1 MEWEDKTDSILD
13 IAKRRGFFWQD
24 SLMHGPMAG
33 FYDYGHLGTLLK
45 NKWQNLWRDYFLGL
59 DDNFY
64 EISVCSIMPEHVF
77 KASGHLASFVD
88 PVVRCR
94 KCGNTERADHI
105 IEDQIKE
112 NFEGASLEKMTELIK
127 EHNIRCPK
135 CKGPLEETGILNMM
149 FPLNVGTGAEVRKAY
164 LSPETA
170 QGAYINFKLEF
181 ESLRRKL
188 PMGLAIIGKAYRN
201 EISPR
206 NVLIRMR
213 EFTQAELQIFFDPDT
228 ITEHPRFHEVEH
240 YKLRVFPAKNRESG
254 RIEELPAGDAVQH
267 LGLPRFYIYHMAKI
281 QQFYLENLRLPRELF
296 RFRQLTDEEKAFYN
310 KFHWDIELNL
320 ESLGGF
326 KEVAGL
332 HYRTDHD
339 LLGHQKV
346 SGESQEVNID
356 GKKFIPHVLEL
367 SFGVDRNVYALFEL
381 SLGEEVVKGVRQK
394 TPSGQKLGYSEIRDV
409 LKFPRLVSPLDA
421 GIFPLVNR
429 NGLPEKA
436 REIQSLL
443 KEHGFQ
449 VFYDQSGSIG
459 RRYRRIDEIG
469 VAAGITI
476 DYDSL
481 QHNDVTLRDRDSM
494 KQVRVKISEL
504 PEVLKRFLHG
514 EELEKLGKLLKHD

>member
-1 MEWEDKTDSILD
+1 MGDKTDKILD

-24 SLMHGPMAG
+24 SLIHGAMAG
-33 FYDYGHLGTLLK
+33 FYDYAHLGCLLK
-45 NKWQNLWRDYFLGL
+45 NKWQDLWREFFLGL

-64 EISVCSIMPEHVF
+64 EMSVCHVMPEHVF

-94 KCGNTERADHI
+94 KCGNVERADHI
-105 IEDQIKE
+105 IEDALHE
-112 NFEGASLEKMTELIK
+112 NFEGASLEKMTGLIK

-149 FPLNVGTGAEVRKAY
+149 FPLNVGTGEEARKAY

-181 ESLRRKL
+181 ESLRRRL
-188 PMGLAIIGKAYRN
+188 PLGLAIIGKAFRN

-228 ITEHPRFHEVEH
+228 ITEHPRFHEVEGC
-240 YKLRVFPAKNRESG
+240 KLRVFPAKNRESG
-254 RIEELPAGDAVQH
+254 KVEEIPAGDVVAG
-267 LGLPRFYIYHMAKI
+267 LGVPRFYVYHMAKI
-281 QQFYLENLRLPRELF
+281 QQFYLDVLKLPRELF

-310 KFHWDIELNL
+310 KYHWDIELNL

-326 KEVAGL
+326 REVAGL

-339 LLGHQKV
+339 LAGHQKV
-346 SGESQEVNID
+346 SGQSQEVNIE

-381 SLGEEVVKGVRQK
+381 SIVEEQVENE
-394 TPSGQKLGYSEIRDV
+394 PRDV
-409 LKFPRLVSPLDA
+409 LRFPRLVSPLDA
-421 GIFPLVNR
+421 GIFPLVNKD
-429 NGLPEKA
+429 GLPEKS
-436 REIQSLL
+436 REIQALL
-443 KEHGFQ
+443 KEHGFR
-449 VFYDQSGSIG
+449 VFYDGSGSIG

-476 DYDSL
+476 DYDTL
-481 QHNDVTLRDRDSM
+481 EHHDVTLRDRDSM

-504 PEVLKRFLHG
+504 PEVLKKFLNG
-514 EELEKLGKLLKHD
+514 EDLEKLGKPLKHD